1 MNGCILE
8 LIRGLIIAIVTICLV
23 VFIGLIAV
31 SLYAC
36 GLSIALTI
44 IAVIAI
50 LALICYLFFSSLLHL
65 L

>member
-23 VFIGLIAV
+23 VIIGLIAV